1 MNKIFLA
8 FAILFGLVV
17 TSAAAQ
23 AEAVKHGAI
32 DICQAIDGGTTQQQG
47 EYEVCCATETMEYDD
62 GMVIYGQQY
71 CVACHQ
77 GGDSCWLSEVGRN
90 TQAQTIRNLKKALA
104 VTPKQGTVTGN

>member
-1 MNKIFLA
+1 MNKTFLA
-8 FAILFGLVV
+8 FAILFGLMI

-23 AEAVKHGAI
+23 AEAVMHGAM
-32 DICQAIDGGTTQQQG
+32 DICQAIDGGTVQQQG
-47 EYEVCCATETMEYDD
+47 EYEVCCATETTEYDD
-62 GMVIYGQQY
+62 GITMYGDTY